1 MKSRLL
7 VSALCLFAPMAA
19 NAACAATDFVI
30 KNFAVSAGSGGMGT
44 KMIMKGQLVNN
55 CAEAAAAQIEV
66 QAKDSGGNVLQSKK
80 GWPAGTTNIAP
91 GQSVQFDVGRQFHY
105 DPSMQTYAAGIV
117 SVRSW

>member
-30 KNFAVSAGSGGMGT
+30 KNFAVSAGSGGLST

-66 QAKDSGGNVLQSKK
+66 QAKDSSGNVLQSKK

>member
-1 MKSRLL
+1 MKFRLL

-30 KNFAVSAGSGGMGT
+30 KDFAVSAGSDGMRT
-44 KMIMKGQLVNN
+44 KMVMKGQLVNN

-66 QAKDSGGNVLQSKK
+66 QAKDSSGNVLQAKK

-91 GQSVQFDVGRQFHY
+91 GQSVQFDLGRQFHY

-117 SVRSW
+117 TVRSW